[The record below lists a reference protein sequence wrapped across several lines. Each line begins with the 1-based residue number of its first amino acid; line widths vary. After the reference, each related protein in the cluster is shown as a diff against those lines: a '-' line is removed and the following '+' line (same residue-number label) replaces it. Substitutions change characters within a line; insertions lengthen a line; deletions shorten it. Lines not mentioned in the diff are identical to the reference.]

1 MAEIGTASQP
11 EPSSSFQLPWQAI
24 PKFIPGTTDVTEY
37 SKKLQFLAAMWP
49 KEHLS
54 LLAPRAALMCEGS
67 SFKKVA
73 SLDAG
78 KLKAN
83 DDSGVKLLVATLGG
97 SWGKTA
103 LEEKYDSFEK
113 AIYGTTQK
121 ADETNDSYL
130 ARHDIHFEELLAAGV
145 TLSEVRAYI
154 LLRQSQL
161 SSDDRKRIVVE
172 MNGKL
177 EYQKVCTA
185 IRLLGSRFF
194 TDLQGQRSGK
204 TKTYDANHVDENIGE
219 EPERAYQ
226 AAVTAS
232 PEDGDGELDSEF
244 LDALVM
250 AEDQDAMQVQAFED
264 ELEGFF
270 QETPELQEALVSYL
284 EARGRL
290 LAKKRSRGFWPIGS
304 GAKGSKGGRST
315 KGGKG
320 KGKNAREQLLARISR
335 SHCRACGEKGHW
347 KAECPKF
354 GKQGLQAGRGE
365 TATTTVAQVAEPA
378 LASTDDSKDPI
389 AEVCADLPEGTLS
402 LEEAHFASC
411 SQNKGIIQRR
421 LMQVVENLRASR
433 PNPSARRDRQPS
445 SGETSS
451 TDPAAR
457 KLNQGSH
464 ESPAE
469 VLPDATMALHSNGP
483 IEAILDTGASRCV
496 MGKRLVSGFLSQLD
510 EAVHKKNTS
519 LGERYARMNNP
530 QLRYTPEEIR
540 TMPIEELGKLTIDFG
555 KTMNGRTY
563 MDVAENEVQWTKWIV
578 EHMGKST
585 KQCHLNFL
593 TFVERYVSQAEAV
606 EDSLLES
613 LEAPEPPATR
623 ARPKATAKSS
633 ASRAAASTDAV
644 PEAWDVVS
652 TDDLDP
658 PIDHQVSAL
667 ATRMSQ
673 MESMMHQV
681 LGAIQDLNTVVRSS

>member
-1 MAEIGTASQP
+1 MAETGTASHP

-226 AAVTAS
+226 AAVTAA
-232 PEDGDGELDSEF
+232 PDDGDGELDSEF
-244 LDALVM
+244 VDALVM

-290 LAKKRSRGFWPIGS
+290 LAKKRSRGFWPIDS
-304 GAKGSKGGRST
+304 GAKGSKGGRSS

-347 KAECPKF
+347 KAECPKLP
-354 GKQGLQAGRGE
+354 GLQAGRGE

-389 AEVCADLPEGTLS
+389 AEVCADLPEGALS
-402 LEEAHFASC
+402 LE
-411 SQNKGIIQRR
+411 
-421 LMQVVENLRASR
+421 
-433 PNPSARRDRQPS
+433 
-445 SGETSS
+445 
-451 TDPAAR
+451 
-457 KLNQGSH
+457 
-464 ESPAE
+464 
-469 VLPDATMALHSNGP
+469 
-483 IEAILDTGASRCV
+483 
-496 MGKRLVSGFLSQLD
+496 
-510 EAVHKKNTS
+510 
-519 LGERYARMNNP
+519 
-530 QLRYTPEEIR
+530 
-540 TMPIEELGKLTIDFG
+540 
-555 KTMNGRTY
+555 
-563 MDVAENEVQWTKWIV
+563 
-578 EHMGKST
+578 
-585 KQCHLNFL
+585 
-593 TFVERYVSQAEAV
+593 
-606 EDSLLES
+606 
-613 LEAPEPPATR
+613 
-623 ARPKATAKSS
+623 
-633 ASRAAASTDAV
+633 
-644 PEAWDVVS
+644 
-652 TDDLDP
+652 
-658 PIDHQVSAL
+658 
-667 ATRMSQ
+667 
-673 MESMMHQV
+673 
-681 LGAIQDLNTVVRSS
+681 